1 MVISTNTTLMHPAVS
16 TLTQKDPAHVEAS
29 VFRCQVCGRPFLTDT
44 EMGQHLRIPGV
55 NLFPEVIRLASLVQK
70 ITLNNRKLT
79 LENEA
84 LKSRLRIIT

>member
-1 MVISTNTTLMHPAVS
+1 MNTILMHPAVS
-16 TLTQKDPAHVEAS
+16 TPTQRDHALVEVS

-44 EMGQHLRIPGV
+44 EMGQHLRAHGV
-55 NLFPEVIRLASLVQK
+55 NLFPEVIRLASLVQR